1 MYFIKAI
8 KLVVL
13 TAFFG
18 AVNTAFAQS
27 YFNSPNDTI
36 VATVPLD
43 DVSVLNITQVHST
56 LDTIYFRWHKVSVA
70 MPATWEA
77 SICDNGNCYTN
88 LKDSGMM
95 TAIVPGDNGL
105 MSLHINPHFEA
116 GTGII
121 RYWLYA
127 TNTPAQVDT
136 LTWIVTALP
145 SNSVEPLATP
155 MPVVTYANRQINCY
169 NIGNAFTEAILYDL
183 NGSILQREK
192 IISDRLTFPTDKYS
206 SELLFVRLNGRETF
220 VWKIP
225 NY

>member
-1 MYFIKAI
+1 M
-8 KLVVL
+8 VL
-13 TAFFG
+13 TALCG

-56 LDTIYFRWHKVSVA
+56 SDTIYFKWHKVSVS

-145 SNSVEPLATP
+145 SNFVEPLMVLT
-155 MPVVTYANRQINCY
+155 PVVTYANRQINCE
-169 NIGNAFTEAILYDL
+169 NIGNVFTDAMLYDL
-183 NGSILQREK
+183 NGNILLKEK
-192 IISDRLTFPTDKYS
+192 IISDRLTFPTDKYNS
-206 SELLFVRLNGRETF
+206 TLLFLRLNGKETF
-220 VWKIP
+220 VRKIQ